1 MLKNAEQTTRAL
13 RALGEKMEFH
23 RTDPIR
29 LVVCGGAAMLAG
41 GLLARATRDVDVVA
55 LAQEGPAG
63 LSLMVV
69 PAALPVGLQRLV
81 DEVADDFG
89 LSPSWVNT
97 GPRRLLEK
105 GLPAG
110 IENRLR
116 REDFGSKLQVY
127 WVSARE
133 DFVCFKLYAAASR
146 GSREAQHIQD
156 LEELDPTEEELVR
169 ACKWARQ
176 QDDGDEFKAVLKR
189 LLQDMGHQDI
199 AYNIQ

>member
-1 MLKNAEQTTRAL
+1 MLKNAEQIRAAL

-23 RTDPIR
+23 QIAQTR
-29 LVVCGGAAMLAG
+29 LVVCGGAAMLAW
-41 GLLARATRDVDVVA
+41 GLSPRATRDVDVVA
-55 LAQEGPAG
+55 LAEEGQAGEGLRLLPADLPVELQPLAKEVAEDFG
-63 LSLMVV
+63 LWPSWINIGPHRLLSKG
-69 PAALPVGLQRLV
+69 LPVG
-81 DEVADDFG
+81 
-89 LSPSWVNT
+89 
-97 GPRRLLEK
+97 
-105 GLPAG
+105 
-110 IENRLR
+110 IEQRLR

-156 LEELDPTEEELVR
+156 LEQLGPTENELIV
-169 ACKWARQ
+169 AAEWAQQ